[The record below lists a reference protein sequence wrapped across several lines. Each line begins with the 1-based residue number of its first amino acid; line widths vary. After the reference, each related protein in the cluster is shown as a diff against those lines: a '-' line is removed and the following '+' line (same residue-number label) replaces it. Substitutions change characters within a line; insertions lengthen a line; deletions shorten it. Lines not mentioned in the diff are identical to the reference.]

1 MGAMFRREVGWGQ
14 CSEGRWD
21 GGNVQKGGG
30 MGAMFRREVGWG
42 QCSEGR
48 WDGGNV
54 KVCKREGKGTIGD
67 GRIG

>member
-1 MGAMFRREVGWGQ
+1 MFKERVLVGKW
-14 CSEGRWD
+14 S
-21 GGNVQKGGG
+21 VQKGGG
-30 MGAMFRREVGWG
+30 MGAMFRRKVGWG